1 MISILGEMIIDNLK
15 VIPMTLIMMA
25 LPALLLL
32 ETILTFLFA
41 DEKCVSCSMFD
52 RSEENH

>member
-32 ETILTFLFA
+32 ETIFTFLFA